1 MAKFIIT
8 DTKSG
13 QELEIL
19 TNDNRHFPYYCLGED
34 GYRYIL
40 HTPKTYKEYLQT
52 GIFLTFDEDEEIIF
66 KEQHRII
73 IFDKENELILTREM
87 DGYGE
92 HIKEDNFNKE
102 NFDYVQDL
110 ENYHIFNDIDCEKN
124 KVYCDFIEMCGFDIL
139 S

>member
-1 MAKFIIT
+1 MAKFIVT
-8 DTKSG
+8 DTESG
-13 QELEIL
+13 RKLEIL
-19 TNDNRHFPYYCLGED
+19 TNDDRFFPYYCLGED

-52 GIFLTFDEDEEIIF
+52 GRFITFDEGEEKAF

-73 IFDKENELILTREM
+73 LFDKENELILTRELNSS
-87 DGYGE
+87 GE

-102 NFDYVQDL
+102 NFDYVHDL

-124 KVYCDFIEMCGFDIL
+124 RVYYDFIEMSGFDIL

>member
-1 MAKFIIT
+1 
-8 DTKSG
+8 
-13 QELEIL
+13 
-19 TNDNRHFPYYCLGED
+19 
-34 GYRYIL
+34 
-40 HTPKTYKEYLQT
+40 
-52 GIFLTFDEDEEIIF
+52 
-66 KEQHRII
+66 
-73 IFDKENELILTREM
+73 M

-124 KVYCDFIEMCGFDIL
+124 KVYCNFIEMCGFDIL

>member
-8 DTKSG
+8 DTESG
-13 QELEIL
+13 HKLEIL
-19 TNDNRHFPYYCLGED
+19 TNDDRHFPYYCLGED

-40 HTPKTYKEYLQT
+40 HTPKTYKEYLRT
-52 GIFLTFDEDEEIIF
+52 ERFINVEKEEKIV
-66 KEQHRII
+66 KEQYRII
-73 IFDKENELILTREM
+73 LFDKENELILTREM

-102 NFDYVQDL
+102 NFDYVHDL
-110 ENYHIFNDIDCEKN
+110 ENYHIFKDIDSERRGWS
-124 KVYCDFIEMCGFDIL
+124 CDFIENYDIDIL